1 ERLAVRDSHGGR
13 RVRLLKLHS
22 GADAR
27 RLVDLLVGRVDG
39 LLLVLGELFPR
50 FGSPRGGGGALVN
63 QQHVLHRVLLCGMVA
78 HQTNGRSRNRQER
91 QNLPRLRM
99 RKLIYSMGVSLDGYI
114 ADPHGEIDWSVPDE
128 ELHRFHN
135 QQARETGVFLFGRRM
150 YETMTFWETAE
161 EQPSLPEVER
171 DFARIYK
178 ETPKVVF
185 SKTLDEVAGKARL

>member
-1 ERLAVRDSHGGR
+1 
-13 RVRLLKLHS
+13 
-22 GADAR
+22 
-27 RLVDLLVGRVDG
+27 
-39 LLLVLGELFPR
+39 
-50 FGSPRGGGGALVN
+50 
-63 QQHVLHRVLLCGMVA
+63 
-78 HQTNGRSRNRQER
+78 
-91 QNLPRLRM
+91 M

-114 ADPHGEIDWSVPDE
+114 AGPHGEIDWSAPDE

-178 ETPKVVF
+178 RRQRSSSPGRSTRSQARRAWPRETPPR
-185 SKTLDEVAGKARL
+185 RLPA